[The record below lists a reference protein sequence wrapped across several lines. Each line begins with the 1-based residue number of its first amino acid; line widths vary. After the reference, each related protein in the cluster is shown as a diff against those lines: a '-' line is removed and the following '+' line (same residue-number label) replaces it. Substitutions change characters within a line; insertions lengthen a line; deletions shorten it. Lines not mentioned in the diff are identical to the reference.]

1 MPGRKGCGFP
11 VRSKP
16 LPSASS
22 SFVSRTVDGVV
33 EVGRRAISNYLEHR
47 MGTFAVALA
56 YRGLFALFPF
66 LLLLVVLLGL
76 FGPPNAADRL
86 VAEAKAQQKERVPQQ
101 LEPMIEQGMNY
112 VRPLE
117 EMLEQAEK
125 QARGGLLV
133 FGIAAALWSISA
145 LASTLADALN
155 IAHGVTE
162 RRSWWKT
169 LARSLVS
176 GPIVAVAVIVSVV
189 LMLMGSRAVESVAEF
204 LGLRE
209 LFVFLWGWLHYPVAL
224 VLLWVALS
232 FIYRYSPAVTM
243 PVRSV
248 WLGAA
253 LAVGAWALTTVGFSV
268 YLANFADYGVTFG
281 SLGAAVGL
289 LVYLNLSASIVL
301 AGAELNAVLHPSA
314 AGPQSVRANEPE
326 RPSNPE
332 NRGLR

>member
-1 MPGRKGCGFP
+1 M
-11 VRSKP
+11 RSRP

-22 SFVSRTVDGVV
+22 SFISRTVNGIV
-33 EVGRRAISNYLEHR
+33 EVGRRAISYYFEHR
-47 MGTFAVALA
+47 MGTFAAALA

-76 FGPPNAADRL
+76 FGPPDAADRL
-86 VAEAKAQQKERVPQQ
+86 VAEARAQQSEQVPQQ
-101 LEPMIEQGMNY
+101 LKPVVEQNMKY
-112 VRPLE
+112 VLPLE
-117 EMLEQAEK
+117 EMLDQAEK

-155 IAHGVTE
+155 VAHRVTE
-162 RRSWWKT
+162 TRSWWKT
-169 LARSLVS
+169 LALSLVS
-176 GPIVAVAVIVSVV
+176 GPMVTVAVIVAIV
-189 LMLMGSRAVESVAEF
+189 LMLTGTRAIEGVAKV

-224 VLLWVALS
+224 LLLWVALS

-253 LAVGAWALTTVGFSV
+253 LAVGAWAITTVGFSI
-268 YLANFADYGVTFG
+268 YLANFADFGITYG

-301 AGAELNAVLHPSA
+301 AGAELNAALHPSA
-314 AGPQSVRANEPE
+314 ADPQREHADEPG
-326 RPSNPE
+326 SAGNPE
-332 NRGLR
+332 NRAKA

>member
-1 MPGRKGCGFP
+1 
-11 VRSKP
+11 
-16 LPSASS
+16 
-22 SFVSRTVDGVV
+22 VDGVV
-33 EVGRRAISNYLEHR
+33 EVARRAIGNYIAHR
-47 MGTFAVALA
+47 MGVFAVVLA

-76 FGPPNAADRL
+76 FGPPDAADWL
-86 VAEAKAQQKERVPQQ
+86 VAEAKAQQSEQVPEQ
-101 LEPMIEQGMNY
+101 LEPMVEQSMKY
-112 VRPLE
+112 IRPLE
-117 EMLEQAEK
+117 EMLDQAEE

-145 LASTLADALN
+145 LASTLSDALN
-155 IAHGVTE
+155 VAHEVTE
-162 RRSWWKT
+162 TRRWWKSAA
-169 LARSLVS
+169 LSLVS
-176 GPIVAVAVIVSVV
+176 GPIVAIAVIVAVV
-189 LMLMGSRAVESVAEF
+189 FMLTGTRAIEGVAEF
-204 LGLRE
+204 LSLRE

-253 LAVGAWALTTVGFSV
+253 LAVGAWAITTVGFSV
-268 YLANFADYGVTFG
+268 YLANFADYGITYG

-301 AGAELNAVLHPSA
+301 AGAELNAALYPSA
-314 AGPQSVRANEPE
+314 SDPRSERADDPGSAG
-326 RPSNPE
+326 NPE
-332 NRGLR
+332 NGAKA

>member
-1 MPGRKGCGFP
+1 
-11 VRSKP
+11 VRSRP

-22 SFVSRTVDGVV
+22 SFISRTVNGIV
-33 EVGRRAISNYLEHR
+33 EVGRRAISNYFEHR
-47 MGTFAVALA
+47 MGTFAAALA

-76 FGPPNAADRL
+76 FGPPDAADRL
-86 VAEAKAQQKERVPQQ
+86 VAEARAQQSEQVPQQ
-101 LEPMIEQGMNY
+101 LKPVVEQNMRY
-112 VRPLE
+112 VLPLE
-117 EMLEQAEK
+117 EMLDQAEK

-155 IAHGVTE
+155 VAHRVTE
-162 RRSWWKT
+162 TRSWWKT
-169 LARSLVS
+169 LALSLVS
-176 GPIVAVAVIVSVV
+176 GPMVTVAVIVAIV
-189 LMLMGSRAVESVAEF
+189 LMLTGTRAIEGVAKV

-232 FIYRYSPAVTM
+232 FIYRYSPTVTM

-268 YLANFADYGVTFG
+268 YLANFADFGITYG

-301 AGAELNAVLHPSA
+301 AGAELNAALHPSA
-314 AGPQSVRANEPE
+314 ADLQSE
-326 RPSNPE
+326 RTRESLRPRKQE
-332 NRGLR
+332 NRAK